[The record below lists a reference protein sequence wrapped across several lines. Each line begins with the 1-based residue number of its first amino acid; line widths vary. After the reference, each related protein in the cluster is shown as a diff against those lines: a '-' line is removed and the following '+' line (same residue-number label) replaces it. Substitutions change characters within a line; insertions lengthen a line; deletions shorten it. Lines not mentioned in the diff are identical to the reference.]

1 MPAQLLLERTTK
13 LAGMLAA
20 EAARRGV
27 KAYVRDT
34 PPFWKSKMDEGLI
47 RESTN
52 PTQRSIPKG
61 PRSYFWYEAERAVAN
76 VEG

>member
-1 MPAQLLLERTTK
+1 VPAQLLLERTTK

-20 EAARRGV
+20 EAARRGA

-47 RESTN
+47 RESTS
-52 PTQRSIPKG
+52 PAQRSMQKG

-76 VEG
+76 VEE